1 MFLIRILSNFFNQRN
16 YIETRA
22 KIYEKT
28 TGKKYNKES
37 RKEFFLK
44 KKKDNKNFVVT
55 VHPSNHLKSATTNI
69 LPLSG
74 ISNSKTIYC
83 NEGGYY
89 SIYQSD
95 RYGFNNP
102 DFEWE
107 KKKINIILLGDSF
120 IHGAC
125 VNRPKDIGSNFR
137 NLGLSVLNLG
147 YGGNGPMTM
156 YATLREY
163 FKNETDIILWFY
175 YKNDHNN
182 LILEKKNL
190 ILNNYVQNKNFTQ
203 NLKFK
208 QNIIDK
214 KNFQLMNENI
224 EKLNQI
230 FHVIS
235 FLKLSELRF
244 TLLQY
249 FTGKNQIAPG
259 EIIEIDDFYFKVLK
273 DVKDFAKINKSKL
286 YFVYIPDYS
295 EIISED
301 KNLDIMKKKVKKLNI
316 EFIDLKELLFTK
328 EKKPQKLFLFGMPGH
343 LTEEANKK
351 LANSIYNYIKK

>member
-1 MFLIRILSNFFNQRN
+1 
-16 YIETRA
+16 
-22 KIYEKT
+22 
-28 TGKKYNKES
+28 
-37 RKEFFLK
+37 
-44 KKKDNKNFVVT
+44 
-55 VHPSNHLKSATTNI
+55 
-69 LPLSG
+69 
-74 ISNSKTIYC
+74 
-83 NEGGYY
+83 
-89 SIYQSD
+89 
-95 RYGFNNP
+95 
-102 DFEWE
+102 
-107 KKKINIILLGDSF
+107 
-120 IHGAC
+120 
-125 VNRPKDIGSNFR
+125 
-137 NLGLSVLNLG
+137 
-147 YGGNGPMTM
+147 
-156 YATLREY
+156 
-163 FKNETDIILWFY
+163 
-175 YKNDHNN
+175 
-182 LILEKKNL
+182 
-190 ILNNYVQNKNFTQ
+190 NKNFTQ